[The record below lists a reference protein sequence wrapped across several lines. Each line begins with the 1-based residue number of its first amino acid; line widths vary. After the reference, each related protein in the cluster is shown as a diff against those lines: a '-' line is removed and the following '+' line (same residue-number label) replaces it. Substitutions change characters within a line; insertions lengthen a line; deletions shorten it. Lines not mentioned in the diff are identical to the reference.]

1 MQKKWNV
8 KKYDI
13 EKVEEISNKFNISSN
28 LAKLLISRNIGE
40 DEIDNFLNGTLKDL
54 KDPYEIKDMEKIVT
68 RIMNAIDRK
77 EKICIYGDYDV
88 DGITSITIMYK
99 FLRELSADV
108 SYYLP
113 DRLIEGYGVNKDAI
127 KMIADTGVKLIITVD
142 CGITAVGEIEFAKE
156 LGIDVCITDHH
167 ECGDVLPDAFCIVNP
182 KQKDDIFKFKFHAGV
197 GVAFKCLQAIS
208 NRLNMDESSYL
219 KYLDIVAIG
228 TVSDIVPL
236 LDENRIISK
245 YGIKMIENTDNV
257 GLRALLNIVNFKNL
271 DSTMISF
278 GLAPRINACGR
289 MGNAS
294 LAVKLFLEENEE
306 VAMELAITLDKL
318 NSKRQQIEKEIYESA
333 MKVIEEKKLYNK
345 SSIVLYNEGW
355 HSGVIGIVASR
366 IVNMY
371 NKPVILLIKENGMIR
386 GSGRCAKG
394 ISLYESLD
402 KCKEDLIQFGG
413 HELAAGLSMEEENVE
428 KFIYDFE
435 NVICEKLG
443 GEELSQVVDIDFEI
457 SLSDLNVELLKDI
470 YTLKPYG
477 QSNRAPL
484 FLYRNLRV
492 QVVRTIGDGKH
503 LKLVLKDKNK
513 YIDVVGFSQ
522 GEKRDAITI
531 GDKIDVVCEVELNEY
546 NGKRTI
552 QLILQDFKKSI

>member
-1 MQKKWNV
+1 
-8 KKYDI
+8 
-13 EKVEEISNKFNISSN
+13 
-28 LAKLLISRNIGE
+28 
-40 DEIDNFLNGTLKDL
+40 
-54 KDPYEIKDMEKIVT
+54 
-68 RIMNAIDRK
+68 
-77 EKICIYGDYDV
+77 
-88 DGITSITIMYK
+88 MYK

-142 CGITAVGEIEFAKE
+142 CGITAVSETEFAKE
-156 LGIDVCITDHH
+156 LGIDMCITDHH

-182 KQKDDIFKFKFHAGV
+182 KQKDDTFKFKFHAGV

-294 LAVKLFLEENEE
+294 LAVKLFLEENSE
-306 VAMELAITLDKL
+306 VARELAITLDKL

-333 MKVIEEKKLYNK
+333 MKVIE
-345 SSIVLYNEGW
+345 
-355 HSGVIGIVASR
+355 
-366 IVNMY
+366 
-371 NKPVILLIKENGMIR
+371 
-386 GSGRCAKG
+386 
-394 ISLYESLD
+394 
-402 KCKEDLIQFGG
+402 
-413 HELAAGLSMEEENVE
+413 
-428 KFIYDFE
+428 
-435 NVICEKLG
+435 
-443 GEELSQVVDIDFEI
+443 
-457 SLSDLNVELLKDI
+457 
-470 YTLKPYG
+470 
-477 QSNRAPL
+477 
-484 FLYRNLRV
+484 
-492 QVVRTIGDGKH
+492 
-503 LKLVLKDKNK
+503 
-513 YIDVVGFSQ
+513 
-522 GEKRDAITI
+522 
-531 GDKIDVVCEVELNEY
+531 
-546 NGKRTI
+546 
-552 QLILQDFKKSI
+552 